1 MRPYET
7 LWDAN
12 ETEGFWLKKLVS
24 GYFVSEKQIEFESL
38 VVTRT
43 TV

>member
-7 LWDAN
+7 EVL
-12 ETEGFWLKKLVS
+12 WLKKLVS
-24 GYFVSEKQIEFESL
+24 GYFVSEKHIKFESYL
-38 VVTRT
+38 GTHT

>member
-7 LWDAN
+7 EVL
-12 ETEGFWLKKLVS
+12 WLKKLVS
-24 GYFVSEKQIEFESL
+24 GYFVSEKQIKCESL

-43 TV
+43 TGLLGW

>member
-1 MRPYET
+1 MGRY
-7 LWDAN
+7 

-24 GYFVSEKQIEFESL
+24 GYFVSEQHIKCESL

-43 TV
+43 LV